1 MSIRLYTFIL
11 IILGCVNHAD
21 AQFLKYSN
29 EFLSMGVGARASA
42 MGSATL
48 ASVDDATAA
57 YWNPAGLLGIKNNVQ
72 IALMHNEQFA
82 GIVKHDY
89 GTVAFKFDDKS
100 ALAISAIR
108 VGVDDIPN
116 TLNLFQNGQ
125 LDYSRIQNF
134 SAIDYAFLASYARDL
149 GIENLTVGA
158 NVKIIRRI
166 VGEFANA
173 WGFGF
178 DVGAQY
184 KYRNWMLGAM
194 LRDATTTFNAWSFTF
209 TDAQKQVLQQ
219 TNNKLPENALEL
231 TAPKLQLGI
240 GRRWEFFDEK
250 LSVLPEVN
258 VDLTIDG
265 QRNVLISNR
274 FLNLDPRMGLELGYK
289 EVVFLRGGMM
299 NLQQQ
304 TDFSGKQSYTVMP
317 TVGVGLHINNFAVD
331 YALSNVGSSVGL
343 PYSNVIS
350 VRLGI
355 NRQN

>member
-1 MSIRLYTFIL
+1 MKKYLLLVCTIL
-11 IILGCVNHAD
+11 TTQHVLR

-29 EFLSMGVGARASA
+29 EFLTLGVGARAA
-42 MGSATL
+42 GMGSSVL
-48 ASVDDATAA
+48 ASTDDATAA
-57 YWNPAGLLGIKNNVQ
+57 YWNPAGLLGIQNNVQ
-72 IALMHNEQFA
+72 VALMHNEQFA

-89 GTVAFKFDDKS
+89 GTVAFKFADKS

-134 SAIDYAFLASYARDL
+134 SAIDYAFMASYAREL
-149 GIENLTVGA
+149 GIENLRVGG
-158 NVKIIRRI
+158 NVKVIRRI

-178 DVGAQY
+178 DLGAQY
-184 KYRNWMLGAM
+184 KYKDWQMGAM

-209 TDAQKQVLQQ
+209 TDAQKQVLIE
-219 TNNKLPENALEL
+219 TNNKLPDNSLEL
-231 TAPKLQLGI
+231 TAPRLQLGI
-240 GRRWEFFDEK
+240 ARKWLFFEKK

-258 VDLTIDG
+258 GDLTLDG
-265 QRNVLISNR
+265 QRNVLVSSR
-274 FLNLDPRMGLELGYK
+274 YLNFDPRMGLELGYK
-289 EVVFLRGGMM
+289 DLVFLRGGMM
-299 NLQQQ
+299 NIQRQIDFAGSQ
-304 TDFSGKQSYTVMP
+304 TLTVMP
-317 TVGVGLHINNFAVD
+317 TVGVGLRINNFSID
-331 YALSNVGSSVGL
+331 YALANVSSSVGL

-350 VRLGI
+350 VRIGI